1 MPRTVRFLLIA
12 SVGGVLFIVEWPG
25 IVSWVASMRYCV
37 HVNGILFM
45 RPLSSSSFSKVVP
58 AVRRG
63 FSRRLGRGGSFAR
76 TEEVGAPAVFAAS
89 WLLATHRV
97 CYYSLS
103 IRERE
108 GRCESGIHSRAC
120 GDRPRCSL
128 DLHFAFRGCG
138 AVCRLSKAVECAR
151 ICGWHAQECS
161 GGDRRHIGE
170 VFGVDVVWRGL
181 HIWAREDTVIHPP
194 SVRAE

>member
-1 MPRTVRFLLIA
+1 M
-12 SVGGVLFIVEWPG
+12 EWPG

-89 WLLATHRV
+89 WLLATPRV

-103 IRERE
+103 IRER
-108 GRCESGIHSRAC
+108 GRADVNLESTAALVGIVRDVLLIFILLFVGVALYVVY
-120 GDRPRCSL
+120 R
-128 DLHFAFRGCG
+128 
-138 AVCRLSKAVECAR
+138 RLSSVLESVDGTLKSAR
-151 ICGWHAQECS
+151 EVTDAISERFSESTSS
-161 GGDRRHIGE
+161 GGGFISGLGKILSFIRRVFARNDDR
-170 VFGVDVVWRGL
+170 D
-181 HIWAREDTVIHPP
+181 
-194 SVRAE
+194 SS